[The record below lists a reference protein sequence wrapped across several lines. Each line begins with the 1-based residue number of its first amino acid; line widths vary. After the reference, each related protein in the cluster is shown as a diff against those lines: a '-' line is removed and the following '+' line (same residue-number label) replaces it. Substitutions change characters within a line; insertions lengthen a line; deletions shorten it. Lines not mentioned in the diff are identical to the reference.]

1 MIEAFFG
8 IASLHTAHSS
18 PRVQGLPVPDVL
30 GSMKNYL
37 LWIYPFY
44 VGLFI
49 HLPPPFLLAWF
60 CATLHLQDKINR
72 FGLFTLYVIVI
83 LTDYVIC

>member
-1 MIEAFFG
+1 MIEAVFG
-8 IASLHTAHSS
+8 ITSFYTAHSS

-44 VGLFI
+44 VGNGC
-49 HLPPPFLLAWF
+49 LPPPFLLAWF
-60 CATLHLQDKINR
+60 CATLHLKDKINR